1 MAPRSSLQTRQI
13 RQNGTSGKLL
23 NTLTDFLDNRTDSA
37 TLNGQYSTW
46 SKAEAGVLEGS
57 IFGPL

>member
-13 RQNGTSGKLL
+13 RQNGISGKRL
-23 NTLTDFLDNRTDSA
+23 NTLTDFLDNRTDSV

-46 SKAEAGVLEGS
+46 AKAEAGVLEGS